1 MMHVLGD
8 WRLVALRAFAALVFG
23 VLTLI
28 WPGITLWTLVVLF
41 GAYVLVDGLFELADV
56 VRSTPE
62 TRSHRAWHIF
72 DGLLGVAAGIVT
84 FVWPGITALAL
95 LFLIGIWAVLA
106 GAVRL
111 WMSIEAR
118 RVLPYPWLVGLSGVL
133 SIVFGVALMI
143 TPGTGAL
150 VITWLIG
157 WYAVVFA
164 VALFALAWYLRGIE
178 RASGPHGSRATRA
191 ATA

>member
-1 MMHVLGD
+1 MQIVDD
-8 WRLVALRAFAALVFG
+8 WRLIALRGLAALVFG

-41 GAYVLVDGLFELADV
+41 GAYVLVDGVFELVDV
-56 VRSTPE
+56 ARGAPA

-72 DGLLGVAAGIVT
+72 DGLLGIAAGIVT

-95 LFLIGIWAVLA
+95 LFLIGVWAVVS

-111 WMSIEAR
+111 WMSIEGR
-118 RVLPYPWLVGLSGVL
+118 GVLPYPWLLGLSGVL
-133 SIVFGVALMI
+133 SIVFGIALMI

-157 WYAVVFA
+157 WYAVVLA
-164 VALFALAWYLRGIE
+164 VALF
-178 RASGPHGSRATRA
+178 
-191 ATA
+191 

>member
-1 MMHVLGD
+1 MIQFLGD
-8 WRLVALRAFAALVFG
+8 WRLIALRALAALAFG

-28 WPGITLWTLVVLF
+28 WPGITLWTLVLLF
-41 GAYVLVDGLFELADV
+41 GAYVLVDGLFALADAA
-56 VRSTPE
+56 RNTPT
-62 TRSHRAWHIF
+62 TRPHRAWHIL

-95 LFLIGIWAVLA
+95 LFLIGVWAVVS

-111 WMSIEAR
+111 WMSIEAGR
-118 RVLPYPWLVGLSGVL
+118 MIPYPWLAGLSGVL

-143 TPGTGAL
+143 TPGAGAL

-164 VALFALAWYLRGIE
+164 VALFAVSWHVRRIE
-178 RASGPHGSRATRA
+178 RDPARRGSSSTRVA
-191 ATA
+191 AA